1 MILRAF
7 QSSETPELLQL
18 FKDTVQHVNRKH
30 YSSEQIEAWTSDN
43 VGMKAWSDRQAA
55 NHTIVAEANG
65 SITGFGELTKQGHIE
80 MLYVHKGFQRKG
92 VASALLQSME
102 KHARTSLKLKEIT
115 TDASITARPFFE
127 KNGFQLIKA
136 EHAIRNEVVFIQFR
150 MCKQL

>member
-30 YSSEQIEAWTSDN
+30 YSSEQIEAWTTAN
-43 VGMKAWSDRQAA
+43 TGAKVWSDRQLA

-65 SITGFGELTKQGHIE
+65 TITGFGELTKQGHID

-92 VASALLQSME
+92 VASALLQSLE
-102 KHARTSLKLKEIT
+102 KYARSIKLKEIT

-150 MCKQL
+150 MSKQL